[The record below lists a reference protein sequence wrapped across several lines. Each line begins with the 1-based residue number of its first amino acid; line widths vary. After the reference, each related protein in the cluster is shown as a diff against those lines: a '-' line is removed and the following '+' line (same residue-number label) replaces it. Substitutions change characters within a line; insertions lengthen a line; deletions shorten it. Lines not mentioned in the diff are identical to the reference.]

1 MFCSTQADEREQI
14 DTQAQLLAFDRR
26 NHAGASEA
34 MAANLQ
40 VLSYHQLA
48 ESASF
53 LAWYQSATFFVLSH
67 YRTMYSSASVF
78 YF

>member
-1 MFCSTQADEREQI
+1 MTHLVFCSTQADEREQI

-40 VLSYHQLA
+40 VLPYPWLA
-48 ESASF
+48 ERHIF
-53 LAWYQSATFFVLSH
+53 
-67 YRTMYSSASVF
+67 
-78 YF
+78 